1 MRCIDG
7 IGPPQHIVDPGGSPT
22 PADVSFRPGGGVRRG
37 PESPAPAS
45 PPRALRSFRR
55 LPKGVMPRGVA
66 AEATAIQTISL
77 EVNRPK
83 PQHTTLQKNEHP
95 WLSLPPPLPP
105 TRSPALTPPPPS
117 TPPAPRAC
125 PTGMADRGA
134 SPAVD
139 CPLLA
144 FCIQDIS
151 VCAFRL
157 VVQSFLTSLYVWGDQ
172 LTSLCGGIK
181 SVPHSATT
189 GGSGP
194 PPSPPLRSSPVSLVF
209 RGPLGA
215 GDRKNAHEPTD
226 GSILCPWGPAE
237 VEVVVWGGG
246 SGLGPW
252 GPPCCHSPAMRPPA
266 TW

>member
-1 MRCIDG
+1 VAPRAPPRPPRPEPF
-7 IGPPQHIVDPGGSPT
+7 GPSGGCRRGSCPGGW
-22 PADVSFRPGGGVRRG
+22 RQRQRRSK
-37 PESPAPAS
+37 PFPS
-45 PPRALRSFRR
+45 R
-55 LPKGVMPRGVA
+55 L
-66 AEATAIQTISL
+66 TAR
-77 EVNRPK
+77 NPN
-83 PQHTTLQKNEHP
+83 TLLSKKNEHP

-215 GDRKNAHEPTD
+215 GDQNNAHEPTD

-246 SGLGPW
+246 QWPGPLGSSVLPFPRDAPPGDVVIQGRW
-252 GPPCCHSPAMRPPA
+252 ISVTARTPGPPLRREH
-266 TW
+266 